1 MSGLRYTPNM
11 VMPSRILIA
20 DDEPLLTEMLDFRL
34 RSKGFETVIAHD
46 GREALALFETTQPS
60 AVVLDAMMPVHDG
73 MEVLRR
79 IRASAQGKD
88 VPVIF
93 LSARRSEDDIVRALE
108 AGANDYIV
116 KPFLPEELMVRLQ
129 RLLAGKS

>member
-1 MSGLRYTPNM
+1 MSVTRT
-11 VMPSRILIA
+11 ILIA
-20 DDEPLLTEMLDFRL
+20 DDEPLLTEMLEHRL
-34 RSKGFETVIAHD
+34 RAKGLAVVIAHD
-46 GREALALFETTQPS
+46 GREAIEKFAEIRPS

-79 IRASAQGKD
+79 IRQAHDNGD
-88 VPVIF
+88 VPVIM
-93 LSARRSEDDIVRALE
+93 LSARRNEEDIVRALE

-129 RLLAGKS
+129 RFLAGRP